1 MKLRLTQILYL
12 SHSLCKKRAK
22 NFPLTDIIATNIDL
36 FSIFRWN
43 LEVYTPEPYP
53 LTLPFQDSSYPLYSF
68 GIEII
73 PYSMQDTTA
82 LSNTFLEFVAIV
94 SRLRKDCPWDR
105 EQTHQSLRAPL
116 LEETH
121 EAIEAIDNEDYREL
135 KKELGDLLLH
145 IIFHADLAK
154 DEGHF
159 TLEEVIEAESQK
171 LIYRHPHVFGTTE
184 VRNAD
189 DVSRNWEQL
198 KRKESGR
205 TSVLDGVPAAL
216 PALQRAGRIQEKAAK
231 VGFDW
236 KEPQSVLD
244 KVREE
249 LDEFLAE
256 SDPKRR
262 EEEFGDLLFALV
274 NFSRHT
280 KIEPETALRNA
291 TKKFERRFRQVEKSV
306 EASGKDWNAY
316 QLDELDAIW
325 DQVKARE

>member
-1 MKLRLTQILYL
+1 MQEM
-12 SHSLCKKRAK
+12 SQKR
-22 NFPLTDIIATNIDL
+22 FQSISIHTNIAIFLVFHLNFSVSNTKPLNLLTTSGFFPPYL
-36 FSIFRWN
+36 F
-43 LEVYTPEPYP
+43 VHHPYNS
-53 LTLPFQDSSYPLYSF
+53 T
-68 GIEII
+68 
-73 PYSMQDTTA
+73 MQDTTA
-82 LSNTFLEFVAIV
+82 LSSAFLEFAAII

-121 EAIEAIDNEDYREL
+121 EAIEAIDNGDYPEL

-145 IIFHADLAK
+145 IVFHADLAK

-159 TLEEVIEAESQK
+159 DLEEVIRSESEK

-184 VRNAD
+184 VHNAD

-198 KRKESGR
+198 KRKETGR

-231 VGFDW
+231 IGFDW
-236 KEPQSVLD
+236 NEPQSVLK

-256 SDPKRR
+256 SDAKRR
-262 EEEFGDLLFALV
+262 EEEFGDLLFSLV

-291 TKKFERRFRQVEKSV
+291 TKKFERRFRAVEKTV
-306 EASGKDWNAY
+306 EASGKNWDAY
-316 QLDELDAIW
+316 ELNELDAIW
-325 DQVKARE
+325 NDVKSKE